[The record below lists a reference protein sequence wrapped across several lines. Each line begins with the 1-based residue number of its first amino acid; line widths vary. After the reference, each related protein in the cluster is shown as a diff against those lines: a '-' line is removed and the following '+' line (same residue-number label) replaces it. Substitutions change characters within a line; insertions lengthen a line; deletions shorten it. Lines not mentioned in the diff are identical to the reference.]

1 MESDSQ
7 RFDQGALQC
16 AHIVRKF
23 KAKISLVR
31 HILLKHAVYRR
42 SCKEHHVGTEVV
54 SSCLTEFAVSTCLSG
69 FQCHT
74 ISCFQMSN
82 ILSYFHNSAS
92 RLMAEHERRL
102 DYIVP
107 DRTGLI
113 IMQVASADSH
123 IFQLYKHL
131 VVLYLRDI
139 ALLKSHF
146 PDSEHN
152 RCFHFSF
159 HFFFSF
165 CFDFY

>member
-1 MESDSQ
+1 
-7 RFDQGALQC
+7 
-16 AHIVRKF
+16 
-23 KAKISLVR
+23 
-31 HILLKHAVYRR
+31 
-42 SCKEHHVGTEVV
+42 
-54 SSCLTEFAVSTCLSG
+54 
-69 FQCHT
+69 
-74 ISCFQMSN
+74 
-82 ILSYFHNSAS
+82 
-92 RLMAEHERRL
+92 MAEHERRL

-165 CFDFY
+165 CFYFY